1 MAKYLVTGGAGFIG
15 SNIVEEL
22 VRRKGLSQES
32 GQKGLSPDSCRHK
45 VGTVPKVS
53 EIRVLD
59 SLITGKKE
67 NLRPFAGKITFI
79 KGDIRDRKAVRK
91 ALKGVDYVIH
101 QAALRSVPKSVDDP
115 FTTNDINV
123 NGTLNVLFEA
133 KNAGVRRL
141 VYASSSSAYGDARQ
155 FPQKESHLPVPISPY
170 GVSKLAAEN
179 YCVTFAK
186 TFGLETVSL
195 RYFNVFGPR
204 QNPESKYSAVIPAF
218 LFAMMKGRRPV
229 VDWDGKQSRDFTY
242 VGNVVAANL
251 NACTAPRV
259 SGEVFNVACG
269 SAVSVIDIVNELNRL
284 LGTRIRPVYAPKRR
298 GDVRKTR
305 ADISKMRRMLN
316 IRKVVGFK
324 DGLERT
330 VEWFCRCKSQDVD
343 V

>member
-1 MAKYLVTGGAGFIG
+1 MSKYLVTGGAGFIG

-22 VRRKGLSQES
+22 VRR
-32 GQKGLSPDSCRHK
+32 GQK
-45 VGTVPKVS
+45 VV
-53 EIRVLD
+53 VLD
-59 SLITGKKE
+59 SLITGKRE
-67 NLRPFAGKITFI
+67 NLKPFAGRIEFV
-79 KGDIRDRKAVRK
+79 KGDIRERPVLRRAM
-91 ALKGVDYVIH
+91 KGVDYVIH

-133 KNAGVRRL
+133 KRSGVRRV
-141 VYASSSSAYGDARQ
+141 VYASSSSAYGDARE
-155 FPQKESHLPVPISPY
+155 FPQKETHLPVPISPY

-229 VDWDGKQSRDFTY
+229 VEWDGKQSRDFTY
-242 VGNVVAANL
+242 VGNVVRANL
-251 NACTAPRV
+251 NACTAPGV

-269 SAVSVIDIVNELNRL
+269 STVSVIAIVNGLNRL
-284 LGTRIRPVYAPKRR
+284 LGTDIKPIYAPKRR
-298 GDVRKTR
+298 GDVRKTC
-305 ADISKMRRMLN
+305 ADVGRMKRML
-316 IRKVVGFK
+316 KVGKITGFE
-324 DGLERT
+324 DGLRFT
-330 VEWFCRCKSQDVD
+330 VDWFRNR
-343 V
+343 

>member
-1 MAKYLVTGGAGFIG
+1 MSTKYLVTGGAGFIG

-22 VRRKGLSQES
+22 VRRGKNV
-32 GQKGLSPDSCRHK
+32 K
-45 VGTVPKVS
+45 
-53 EIRVLD
+53 VLD
-59 SLITGKKE
+59 SLITGKIE
-67 NLRPFAGKITFI
+67 NLRPFSGRITFV
-79 KGDIRDRKAVRK
+79 KGDIRDRKVLSR

-123 NGTLNVLFEA
+123 NGTLNLLFEA
-133 KNAGVRRL
+133 KNAGVRRV

-155 FPQKESHLPVPISPY
+155 FPQRETHMPVPISPY

-218 LFAMMKGRRPV
+218 LFAMMKGKRPIV
-229 VDWDGKQSRDFTY
+229 EWDGKQSRDFTY
-242 VGNVVAANL
+242 VGNVVKANL
-251 NACTAPRV
+251 NACTAPGV

-269 SAVSVIDIVNELNRL
+269 STVSVIAIVNELNKL
-284 LGTRIRPVYAPKRR
+284 LGTNIKPVYAPKRR
-298 GDVRKTR
+298 GDVRKTC
-305 ADISKMRRMLN
+305 ADVSKMKRMLR
-316 IRKVVGFK
+316 IGKITGFE
-324 DGLERT
+324 DGLEMT
-330 VEWFCRCKSQDVD
+330 VKWFLSR
-343 V
+343 